1 MQFQPMRNET
11 ILKRICYLFALLFL
25 STAARSQQDTIS
37 IEQAI
42 ATALQNNYD
51 IKIAR
56 NDSVIAAVNFAYRDY
71 ALLPSVNGT
80 GTLLF
85 NNNSASQTYA
95 GDVVKSRTGIQSNN
109 LNYGV
114 NANWVLFNGFRMFIA
129 RKRIAELLELGSITA
144 KNQVVNTISDVI
156 KTYYDIV
163 RQKQQ
168 LKNVEE
174 QLRVLADQLKLAQY
188 KFELGTGIKPDVLQ
202 AQIDLNT
209 QEAARITQL
218 ATIDQRK
225 QSLALLMNV
234 NQNINFEVSDSIPV
248 DSDLVLSDLLNN
260 INQTSYPILI
270 ANRNI
275 ELARNAVDIARSQLF
290 PTLSFTAAYN
300 FARTN
305 NNSVVNP
312 VVQPLLS
319 TNHGFNYGL
328 TASIPI
334 FNGFA
339 VRQQIKLAKVN
350 VDYSQLLYD
359 RQQAVVTDSVL
370 NVYRTYD
377 AQRKILNLTDS
388 SIAWARENL
397 NIARERYRL
406 GVTTFI
412 ELRQAEQNLE
422 QAQTTSI
429 NARYNMKVAQTELLR
444 LKGDLI
450 RRQ

>member
-1 MQFQPMRNET
+1 MQLQPMRNLT
-11 ILKRICYLFALLFL
+11 IMKRICYLFALLFL
-25 STAARSQQDTIS
+25 SSTARSQDTITV
-37 IEQAI
+37 EQAI

-51 IKIAR
+51 IRIAR
-56 NDSVIAAVNFAYRDY
+56 NDSIIAAVNFAYRDF
-71 ALLPSVNGT
+71 ALLPNVNGT

-85 NNNSASQTYA
+85 NNNSQSQTYS
-95 GDVVKSRTGIQSNN
+95 GDIVKSRNGIQSNN
-109 LNYGV
+109 FNYGI
-114 NANWVLFNGFRMFIA
+114 NANWVLFNGFRMFIN
-129 RKRIAELLELGSITA
+129 RSRIAQLLELGSVTA
-144 KNQVVNTISDVI
+144 KSQVVNTISDVI

-168 LKNVEE
+168 LRNIEE
-174 QLRVLADQLKLAQY
+174 QLRLLTDQLKLAQY

-202 AQIDLNT
+202 AQIDLNS
-209 QEAARITQL
+209 QQASRITQL

-234 NQNINFEVSDSIPV
+234 NQSINFEVSDTIPI
-248 DSDLVLSDLLNN
+248 DTDLLLNDLLTN
-260 INQTSYPILI
+260 LSQTSYQLQISK
-270 ANRNI
+270 RNI
-275 ELARNAVDIARSQLF
+275 ELAQNAVALARTGLF
-290 PTLSFTAAYN
+290 PTVAFTAAYN

-305 NNSVVNP
+305 NSSVVNP
-312 VVQPLLS
+312 TVQPLLS

-350 VDYSQLLYD
+350 VDYEQLLYD

-377 AQRKILNLTDS
+377 AQRKILSLTDS

-397 NIARERYRL
+397 NIVRERYRL
-406 GVTTFI
+406 GVTNFI

-422 QAQTTSI
+422 QALTTLI
-429 NARYNMKVAQTELLR
+429 NARYNLKVAQTELLR

>member
-1 MQFQPMRNET
+1 MCNLTNM
-11 ILKRICYLFALLFL
+11 KRICYLFALLFL
-25 STAARSQQDTIS
+25 SISARSQQDTITV
-37 IEQAI
+37 EQAI

-51 IKIAR
+51 IRIAR
-56 NDSVIAAVNFAYRDY
+56 NDSIIAAVNFAYRDF
-71 ALLPSVNGT
+71 ALLPTVNGT

-85 NNNSASQTYA
+85 NNNSQSQTYS
-95 GDVVKSRTGIQSNN
+95 GDIVKSRSGIKTNN

-114 NANWVLFNGFRMFIA
+114 NANWVLFNGFKMFIN
-129 RKRIAELLELGSITA
+129 RSRIAQLLEIGSVTA
-144 KNQVVNTISDVI
+144 KSQVVNTISDVI

-163 RQKQQ
+163 SQKQQ
-168 LKNVEE
+168 LRNIEE
-174 QLRVLADQLKLAQY
+174 QVRLLSDQLKLAQY

-209 QEAARITQL
+209 QQASRINQL

-234 NQNINFEVSDSIPV
+234 NQLVNYEVSDSIPI
-248 DSDLVLSDLLNN
+248 DTDLLLSDLLNN
-260 INQTSYPILI
+260 LPQTSYQLQISK
-270 ANRNI
+270 RNI
-275 ELARNAVDIARSQLF
+275 ELARNAVELARTELF
-290 PTLSFTAAYN
+290 PTLAFTAAYN

-305 NNSVVNP
+305 NSSVVNP
-312 VVQPLLS
+312 VVQPLLN

-339 VRQQIKLAKVN
+339 AHQQIKLAKVN
-350 VDYSQLLYD
+350 VDYQQLLYE
-359 RQQAVVTDSVL
+359 RQQAVITDSVL

-388 SIAWARENL
+388 SISWARENL

-406 GVTTFI
+406 GVTNFI

-422 QAQTTSI
+422 QAVTTLI
-429 NARYNMKVAQTELLR
+429 NARYNLKVAQTELLR

>member
-1 MQFQPMRNET
+1 M
-11 ILKRICYLFALLFL
+11 KRICFLVAILFINQILKA
-25 STAARSQQDTIS
+25 QDTILV
-37 IEQAI
+37 EQAI
-42 ATALQNNYD
+42 ATALQNSYD

-56 NDSVIAAVNFAYRDY
+56 NDSIIAAVNFAYRDF
-71 ALLPSVNGT
+71 ALLPTLNGS

-85 NNNSASQTYA
+85 NNNAQSQTYS
-95 GDVVKSRTGIQSNN
+95 GDIVKSRTGIQTNN
-109 LNYGV
+109 ANYGV
-114 NANWVLFNGFRMFIA
+114 NANWVLFNGFRMFIS
-129 RKRIAELLELGSITA
+129 RSRIAELLELGSLTA
-144 KNQVVNTISDVI
+144 KSQVVNTISDVI

-168 LKNVEE
+168 LRNIEE
-174 QLRVLADQLKLAQY
+174 QLTLLADQLKLAQY
-188 KFELGTGIKPDVLQ
+188 KYDLGTGIKPDVLQ

-209 QEAARITQL
+209 QKASQLNQL

-225 QSLALLMNV
+225 QALAILMNV
-234 NQNINFEVSDSIPV
+234 NQSVNFEVSDSIPV
-248 DSDLVLSDLLNN
+248 QTDLILSDLLNN
-260 INQTSYPILI
+260 LGQTNYPILI
-270 ANRNI
+270 ARRNI
-275 ELARNAVDIARSQLF
+275 ELAHNNVALAKTQYF
-290 PTLSFTAAYN
+290 PTVAFTAAYN

-305 NNSVVNP
+305 NSSVVNP
-312 VVQPLLS
+312 NVQPLLS
-319 TNHGFNYGL
+319 INHGFNYGL

-339 VRQQIKLAKVN
+339 VHQQVKLARVN
-350 VDYSQLLYD
+350 VDYQQLLFD
-359 RQQAVVTDSVL
+359 RQNLIVTDSVL

-377 AQRKILNLTDS
+377 AQRKILMLTDS

-397 NIARERYRL
+397 TIARERYRL

-422 QAQTTSI
+422 QAQTTI
-429 NARYNMKVAQTELLR
+429 ITARYNLKVAETELLR